1 MLHFILEISRHLA
14 NKISLLFPTN
24 PGPALK
30 MYIPIQ
36 WNQCISFPVN
46 LATDRLINMLT
57 MLGISLLMSWP
68 FILSSRYCAFP
79 SFINYIPLWWH
90 WKGST
95 SWGHLLHLDII
106 DTRNDTANKWMTKL
120 INEWWTSEGL
130 PPFHGWG
137 TFWEA
142 PWGQSTGR
150 KPHTDVVAVPN
161 WMPRLFS
168 LLTPFSYQLC

>member
-1 MLHFILEISRHLA
+1 MLDFLLEISRDLA
-14 NKISLLFPTN
+14 NKISLLFLTN
-24 PGPALK
+24 SGPALK

-68 FILSSRYCAFP
+68 FILSSRHCAFP

-95 SWGHLLHLDII
+95 SWGHLVHLDIT
-106 DTRNDTANKWMTKL
+106 DTRNDAANKWMTKL
-120 INEWWTSEGL
+120 KMSDERVRDCL
-130 PPFHGWG
+130 HFMD
-137 TFWEA
+137 EA
-142 PWGQSTGR
+142 PSERHCEVSQLAES
-150 KPHTDVVAVPN
+150 HTL
-161 WMPRLFS
+161 MS
-168 LLTPFSYQLC
+168 